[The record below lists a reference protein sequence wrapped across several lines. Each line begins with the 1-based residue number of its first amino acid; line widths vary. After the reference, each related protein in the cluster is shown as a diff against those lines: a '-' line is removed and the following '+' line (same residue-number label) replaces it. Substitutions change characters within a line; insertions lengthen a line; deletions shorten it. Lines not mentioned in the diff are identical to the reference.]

1 MVATKERACAHCG
14 KTPLTYSR
22 FYFGSDFA
30 IDRRDM
36 RVLCH
41 PCVRQG
47 WAFDS
52 GGIARHDP
60 ALVLDGGTRR
70 AVAGLM
76 HGSVGTAKGRA

>member
-1 MVATKERACAHCG
+1 MERQRACAHCG
-14 KTPLTYSR
+14 KTPKQFSVFWFDDYVAL
-22 FYFGSDFA
+22 
-30 IDRRDM
+30 DRRAM

-70 AVAGLM
+70 AVNGLM
-76 HGSVGTAKGRA
+76 RGTLGTAKRRE

>member
-1 MVATKERACAHCG
+1 VTEHQRACAHCG
-14 KTPLTYSR
+14 KTPAAFSV
-22 FYFGSDFA
+22 FWFGSDFD

-52 GGIARHDP
+52 GGIARLDP
-60 ALVLDGGTRR
+60 ARAVDGGTRR
-70 AVAGLM
+70 AVNGLM
-76 HGSVGTAKGRA
+76 RGSVGMAKERR

>member
-1 MVATKERACAHCG
+1 MTKERACAHCG
-14 KTPLTYSR
+14 KAPLTFSR

-41 PCVRQG
+41 PCVRGG

-52 GGIARHDP
+52 GGIARLD
-60 ALVLDGGTRR
+60 AARAVDGGTRR

-76 HGSVGTAKGRA
+76 RGSVGMAKEGT